1 MSVTV
6 LATLKL
12 KPGLADTVLGGLKE
26 MLPDTRA
33 FAGCEDVLVC
43 QDAHATRIWCLFLDR
58 LPDVAGHIVRGSSL
72 LRVQSDPGRL
82 NTDSAGRPGASD

>member
-33 FAGCEDVLVC
+33 FAGCEDVLV
-43 QDAHATRIWCLFLDR
+43 
-58 LPDVAGHIVRGSSL
+58 VARGDLADSL
-72 LRVQSDPGRL
+72 ESQ
-82 NTDSAGRPGASD
+82 SAGRHALEPGDHR